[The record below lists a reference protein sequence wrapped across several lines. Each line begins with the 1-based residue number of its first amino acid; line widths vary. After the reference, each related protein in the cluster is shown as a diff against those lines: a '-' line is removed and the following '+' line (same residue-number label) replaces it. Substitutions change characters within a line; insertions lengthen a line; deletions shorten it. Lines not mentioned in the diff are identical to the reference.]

1 MPYVTEETIT
11 DIAVERWK
19 TANDPRLGEIMGS
32 LVKHLHDFVR
42 EVRPTEAEWL
52 AACNFLAATGQMS
65 DEKRQEFILLS
76 DVLGVSMLVVQ
87 MNNKLDDKATPN
99 TVLGPFH
106 IDDSP
111 ELPNAAD
118 MAEGIEGETCY
129 VTGTV
134 RDLQG
139 NPIAD
144 AVLDVWQ
151 ADGDGLY
158 EVQIPGLEEAR
169 LRGLYRTEADGSYTL
184 KTISPLGYTIPMD
197 GTVGKLISQT
207 RISHFRPAHIHFLV
221 DVPGYKKLITHLF
234 REGAPYLENDVVFGV
249 KEPLITKFEDRPAG
263 PTPDGGTSSKPF
275 TVVNFDIVLERAT
288 D

>member
-1 MPYVTEETIT
+1 MAYVTEETIT

-19 TANDPRLGEIMGS
+19 TANDPRLSEIMGS

-42 EVRPTEAEWL
+42 EVRPTEEEWL
-52 AACNFLAATGQMS
+52 TACNFLAETGRMS

-87 MNNKLDDKATPN
+87 MNNKLDPAATPN

-129 VTGTV
+129 VKGFV
-134 RDLQG
+134 RDLDG
-139 NPIAD
+139 NPIGG

-151 ADGDGLY
+151 ADSDGLY
-158 EVQIPGLEEAR
+158 EVQIPGQEEAR
-169 LRGLYRTEADGSYTL
+169 LRGLYRTEADGSYCL

-197 GTVGKLISQT
+197 GTVGNLIGQT

-249 KEPLITKFEDRPAG
+249 KEPLITKFEEAPAG
-263 PTPDGGTSSKPF
+263 PAPDGGTSSTPF